1 MLNSR
6 SDFEM
11 KDVVKMA
18 VRMSPTNEQ
27 ISRWIEDFVPQRDL
41 FFVEEK
47 DLNAL
52 AAYLCEVLVVP
63 KEEFFNHS
71 SYKQIQLVNSYMYW
85 NISSEAQ
92 FVIVAKPD
100 WIINLPEK
108 KKRDILI
115 VQYKMNRGLILPLSF
130 FAIAD
135 SIPPAYIVEQNG
147 EKFFVIQHSIWNRL
161 SYQIKECAILAYAQL
176 WDDWSGF
183 DPPEQT
189 PIHIKKYA
197 NKFPSESGSNC
208 LSAALFAITE
218 QDWMIDEW
226 VHPRTF
232 LNGLERANFTLIND
246 GLEKGDIITWV
257 NAEREIMHAAYHIGN
272 HLFFNKNGQTFFNPW
287 KITDIHTL
295 NKEWCQYKMMIYRK
309 TYK

>member
-1 MLNSR
+1 MR
-6 SDFEM
+6 
-11 KDVVKMA
+11 DVVKMD

-27 ISRWIEDFVPQRDL
+27 ISRWIEDFVPQKDL

-47 DLNAL
+47 DLTML

-63 KEEFFNHS
+63 REEFFSHS

-100 WIINLPEK
+100 WITKLPEK
-108 KKRDILI
+108 KRREILI
-115 VQYKMNRGLILPLSF
+115 VQYKMRRGLILPLSF
-130 FAIAD
+130 FTFAS
-135 SIPPAYIVEQNG
+135 SIPPAYIVEQNS

-161 SYQIKECAILAYAQL
+161 SYQIKERAILAYAQL

-197 NKFPSESGSNC
+197 NTFPRESGSNC
-208 LSAALFAITE
+208 FSAALFAITE

-232 LNGLERANFTLIND
+232 LNGLERANFSLKND
-246 GLEKGDIITWV
+246 GIEKGDIITWV
-257 NAEREIMHAAYHIGN
+257 NEEGEIKHAAYHIDH

-295 NKEWCQYKMMIYRK
+295 NEEWYQYKMMVYRK
-309 TYK
+309 KT